1 LSSTD
6 ARRTALNLLP
16 WGLQEDGSFALTAE
30 QLPSVLQQAA
40 EAGFDAVMADPPP
53 GASLSGYR
61 SLLAEHGM
69 RPAPGYYSIP
79 AAAGSS
85 EVAAGA
91 GRHAAEQAA
100 LGLTET
106 FLATAMCEQ
115 RMQRPARGT
124 GFDAARLDRIIDRVA
139 RAAGAMAAEGVRACL
154 HPHVGTWI
162 ETEGEVRAVLEA
174 TSADLLS
181 FGPDS
186 GHLFWAGMDPANVV
200 KAYADRVGGVH
211 LKDVHHTVAQSVA
224 QAGTGYAEATVN
236 GNLWTEL
243 GRGDVDLDRFLGELP
258 ASFTGWYIVEVD
270 VPDQCTALESSLR
283 SRKWLDSRT
292 QRIKP
297 AGVDPGGPPLE
308 APQ

>member
-1 LSSTD
+1 MSLTD
-6 ARRTALNLLP
+6 SPRTALNLLP
-16 WGLQEDGSFALTAE
+16 WGLQEDGSFELTAE

-61 SLLAEHGM
+61 TLLAEHGM
-69 RPAPGYYSIP
+69 QPAPGYYSIP
-79 AAAGSS
+79 ATAGSS
-85 EVAAGA
+85 ELTAGA

-100 LGLTET
+100 LGLTAT

-115 RMQRPARGT
+115 RMQRPACGT
-124 GFDAARLDRIIDRVA
+124 GYDAARLDRIIDRVT
-139 RAAGAMAAEGVRACL
+139 RAASAMAAEGVHACL

-162 ETEGEVRAVLEA
+162 ETEWEVRTVLEA
-174 TSADLLS
+174 TSADVLG

-211 LKDVHHTVAQSVA
+211 LKDVHHTVAQSA
-224 QAGTGYAEATVN
+224 ALAETGYAEATVN

-270 VPDQCTALESSLR
+270 VPDRCTALESSLR
-283 SRKWLDSRT
+283 SREWLDSRLRHSKPT
-292 QRIKP
+292 GVDSSGPP
-297 AGVDPGGPPLE
+297 AG